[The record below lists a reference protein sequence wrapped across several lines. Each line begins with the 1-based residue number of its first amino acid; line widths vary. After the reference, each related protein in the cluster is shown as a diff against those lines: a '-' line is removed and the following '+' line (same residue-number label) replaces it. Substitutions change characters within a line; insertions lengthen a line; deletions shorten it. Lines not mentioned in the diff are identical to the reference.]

1 MSHQSDLISTDINA
15 YLAQHE
21 RKELLRFLTCGNVD
35 DGKSTL
41 IGRLLHDS
49 KMIYEDQLAAVQADS
64 VKSGTTGAGKI
75 DLALLVD
82 GLQAEREQGITID
95 VAYRYFSTSTRK
107 FIIADTP
114 GHEQYTRNMATGAST
129 CDLAIILID
138 ARYGVQTQTKR
149 HSFIASLLGIQHI
162 IVAVNKM
169 DLVDYSE
176 AVFNKIKQDY
186 LHFTDTLDL
195 HDICFIPMSALDGD
209 NVVNKSENMPW
220 FTGLPLMEALNSIK
234 IANDHNFND
243 ARFPVQYVNR
253 PNLDFRGFC
262 GTVASGIFRKGDQI
276 TALPSGKSSRIKSIV
291 TYDGDLEEAFPPMAV
306 TLTME
311 DEIDISRG
319 DMIIGPEKL
328 PPIVADKFKA
338 TIVWMNEKVLTPSR
352 QYTIKLATRSVSG
365 SIAMIHHRIDVNTL
379 EHHDASEL
387 QLNEIGS
394 CTVTVNAPVVFDPY
408 KINRGTGAFII
419 IDRLTNGTVGAGM
432 ITGATGDEN
441 LQPVSEDE
449 RAARYSQKA
458 AAIALSGLTSK
469 EIAYQ
474 LERKLFDNGHATT
487 ILETQNTSLIL
498 AIKKAGLICLCVNY
512 SADLADINFDTDKQ
526 SIDDIYSILKEQKII
541 Y

>member
-64 VKSGTTGAGKI
+64 AKSGTTGAGKI

-95 VAYRYFSTSTRK
+95 VAYRYFSTATRK

-149 HSFIASLLGIQHI
+149 HSFIASLLGIHHI
-162 IVAVNKM
+162 IVAINKM
-169 DLVDYSE
+169 DLVEYGE
-176 AVFNKIKQDY
+176 ATFNKIRHDY
-186 LHFTDTLDL
+186 LDFTNSLDL
-195 HDICFIPMSALDGD
+195 HDITFIPMSALDGD
-209 NVVNKSENMPW
+209 NVVNPSPNMLW
-220 FTGLPLMEALNSIK
+220 FTGKPLMEALNTIE
-234 IANDHNFND
+234 IANDRNFSD

-262 GTVASGIFRKGDQI
+262 GTVASGVFKKGDKI
-276 TALPSGKSSRIKSIV
+276 TALPSRKTSKIKSIV
-291 TYDGDLEEAFPPMAV
+291 TYDGELEQAFSPMAV
-306 TLTME
+306 TLTLE

-319 DMIIGPEKL
+319 DMIVGIEQSPAT
-328 PPIVADKFKA
+328 VSDKFKA
-338 TIVWMNEKVLTPSR
+338 TIVWMAENALAPGK

-365 SIAMIHHRIDVNTL
+365 SIAMIHYRIDVNTL
-379 EHHDASEL
+379 EHHDATEL
-387 QLNEIGS
+387 HLNEIGS
-394 CTVTVNAPVVFDPY
+394 CTVSVNAPVVFDPY
-408 KINRGTGAFII
+408 LSHKGTGAFII

-432 ITGATGDEN
+432 ITGSTGEES
-441 LQPVSEDE
+441 LQPVSPEE
-449 RAARYSQKA
+449 RAARFSQKA
-458 AAIALSGLTSK
+458 TAVALSGANCK

-487 ILETQNTSLIL
+487 VLETQDTSLIE
-498 AIKKAGLICLCVNY
+498 AIKNAGLMGICVNY
-512 SADLADINFDTDKQ
+512 SAGAADISFDTDSQ
-526 SIDDIYSILKEQKII
+526 ALDDIYNGLKDQKII